1 MVEEEK
7 NENMKPGISKE
18 QKIGLFLLFVFAIL
32 SVSLGI
38 LQMRNTL
45 YSPFALKD
53 VAPDISSDAI
63 NSVEAQQLRDTDR
76 DGLSDFDE
84 LYVYTT
90 SIYLADTDS
99 DGINDKE
106 EVDGGKNPLC
116 AEGTNCGN
124 VLGEAA
130 GAIKNSSSTLKI
142 IGTDVEL
149 GEEPT
154 DINTI
159 LQDPEQIK
167 QLLAQAGVNMEILN
181 NISNEDLM
189 IMVNEVMAVTTTA
202 NSGINEL
209 NSLLKNTT
217 TTQSTTTKK

>member
-7 NENMKPGISKE
+7 NENMQPGISKE
-18 QKIGLFLLFVFAIL
+18 QKTGLFLLFVFAIL
-32 SVSLGI
+32 AVGLGV
-38 LQMRNTL
+38 LQMRDTL
-45 YSPFALKD
+45 YGHFALKD
-53 VAPDISSDAI
+53 VAPDISADEI

-99 DGINDKE
+99 DGISDKE
-106 EVDGGKNPLC
+106 EVDSGKNPLC
-116 AEGTNCGN
+116 TEGTNCGN
-124 VLGEAA
+124 VLGENI
-130 GAIKNSSSTLKI
+130 GATYNASTTLKI
-142 IGTDVEL
+142 IGTEDL
-149 GEEPT
+149 GEEPA
-154 DINTI
+154 DINAI

-167 QLLAQAGVNMEILN
+167 KLLAQAGVDIEILN

-189 IMVNEVMAVTTTA
+189 VMVGEAMAATTTA
-202 NSGINEL
+202 NSGISEL

-217 TTQSTTTKK
+217 NTQSTTTKK